1 MVPLQ
6 NFAPGVLAD
15 VIRRQPPSP
24 ARTSFAWT
32 VAVGPALARSTT
44 ATLTGAV
51 LTVRAHEANSHKDRG
66 WETFTDH
73 VIDAL
78 NRRAEPIVFALW
90 GNYAQKKG
98 KRIDASRHVVVK
110 GAHPSPLSAKLFLGS
125 KPFSAIDASLVH
137 LGHAP
142 LDWRL

>member
-51 LTVRAHEANSHKDRG
+51 LTVRARDQRWMKEV
-66 WETFTDH
+66 E
-73 VIDAL
+73 
-78 NRRAEPIVFALW
+78 RARDTILARMQQLLGRENVV
-90 GNYAQKKG
+90 
-98 KRIDASRHVVVK
+98 RIEIER
-110 GAHPSPLSAKLFLGS
+110 
-125 KPFSAIDASLVH
+125 
-137 LGHAP
+137 
-142 LDWRL
+142 

>member
-51 LTVRAHEANSHKDRG
+51 LTVRPRDQRWVKEV
-66 WETFTDH
+66 E
-73 VIDAL
+73 
-78 NRRAEPIVFALW
+78 RARDTILARMQQLLGRENVV
-90 GNYAQKKG
+90 
-98 KRIDASRHVVVK
+98 RIEIER
-110 GAHPSPLSAKLFLGS
+110 
-125 KPFSAIDASLVH
+125 
-137 LGHAP
+137 
-142 LDWRL
+142 